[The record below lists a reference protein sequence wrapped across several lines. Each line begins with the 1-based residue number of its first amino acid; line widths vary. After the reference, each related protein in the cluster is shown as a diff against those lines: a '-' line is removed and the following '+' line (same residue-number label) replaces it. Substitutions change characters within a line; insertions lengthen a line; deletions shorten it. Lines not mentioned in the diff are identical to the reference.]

1 MQELKHVIAEMWAN
15 RSGMTFSLP
24 LECFAHLE
32 NAMFSATQ
40 RDISRTFKRLKKK
53 KKRNS

>member
-40 RDISRTFKRLKKK
+40 RDISRTFKRFKKK